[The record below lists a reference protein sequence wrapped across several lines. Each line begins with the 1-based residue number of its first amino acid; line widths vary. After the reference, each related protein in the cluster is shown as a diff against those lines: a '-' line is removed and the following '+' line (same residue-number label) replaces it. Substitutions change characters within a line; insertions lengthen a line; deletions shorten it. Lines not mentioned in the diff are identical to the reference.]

1 MLSAVPKAYDHQDLP
16 MSVNIRYVDLN
27 GRLRKMNPQIK
38 SVMDQ
43 FGLKPENFRELV
55 DYKDPQDP
63 LVGQFV
69 DDLDY
74 TYQRNGKAYHENF
87 ANWLRFNLIPGTI
100 AGVNPA
106 YVFAFLIFKALN
118 TKDGD
123 LSRRVTSSANLTG
136 VESRA
141 KSKQKQRQ
149 AESRAK
155 AHQQSFPTNP
165 EPSQNQTD
173 VRSEHGH
180 SLENEEVHEL
190 PTFSFKDSSTNDQ
203 VESEAKTSVSNVN
216 PALTSIAPTSH
227 ENQVSTQDPV
237 KPSSSVSLSN
247 DLADRI
253 DNNLDIGGMFDLN
266 SQAAAAGQNTGQT
279 SDSNHSNSEMSQ
291 PSSKAPSRVSNEF
304 NQTLASST
312 TQRSERLQRDV
323 VASEAGNSQID
334 EQQQGQNESQID
346 FQDDTT
352 SVSDIETD
360 DKSSNE
366 MATINDQ
373 INGQNVV
380 EKNTQS
386 EIDMEREQDQQTPVY
401 TAQDLE
407 NLTKDVK
414 DKYDL
419 GTNLTRIPTVALA
432 NGTLKVNFKL
442 DDPRTSRAQLMSG
455 VYPVMRQMLKDDFNE
470 SEQAGHWIDQLSNSD
485 VVMTYFLYNAC
496 KNQQLSRRLF
506 ERYCRAFAVNG
517 LPQSQLRILRN
528 RTDLGDVMV
537 DNRLGWHCRWFLYL
551 SYHAPSVKR
560 DAMSIVQNELER
572 LNDKLDLHTG
582 LLAGQLAN
590 YQEDAWPEM
599 LYGDD
604 VKRAL
609 STIDDAHDDI
619 VKPIQTRNR
628 TRQVRNRNRR
638 K

>member
-1 MLSAVPKAYDHQDLP
+1 MSALPKAYDHQDLP

-136 VESRA
+136 VASRA

-149 AESRAK
+149 AESRVK
-155 AHQQSFPTNP
+155 
-165 EPSQNQTD
+165 
-173 VRSEHGH
+173 
-180 SLENEEVHEL
+180 VHEL
-190 PTFSFKDSSTNDQ
+190 PTFSFKDSSINNQ

-216 PALTSIAPTSH
+216 PALTSIATTSH
-227 ENQVSTQDPV
+227 ESQASTQVPV
-237 KPSSSVSLSN
+237 KPSSSVSVSN
-247 DLADRI
+247 DLADQI
-253 DNNLDIGGMFDLN
+253 DNNLDLGGMFDLN
-266 SQAAAAGQNTGQT
+266 DQAAAAGQNTGQT
-279 SDSNHSNSEMSQ
+279 SDSTHSNSEMSQ
-291 PSSKAPSRVSNEF
+291 PSSNASSRVSNEF

-312 TQRSERLQRDV
+312 TQSSERLQRDV
-323 VASEAGNSQID
+323 VASEVGNSQID

-346 FQDDTT
+346 FQDDTP
-352 SVSDIETD
+352 SVSDVETD
-360 DKSSNE
+360 DKSFNE

-380 EKNTQS
+380 EENTQS
-386 EIDMEREQDQQTPVY
+386 EIDMERQQAQQIPVY

-432 NGTLKVNFKL
+432 NGTVKVNFKL
-442 DDPRTSRAQLMSG
+442 DDSRTSRAQLMSG

>member
-1 MLSAVPKAYDHQDLP
+1 M
-16 MSVNIRYVDLN
+16 VD
-27 GRLRKMNPQIK
+27 QI
-38 SVMDQ
+38 
-43 FGLKPENFRELV
+43 
-55 DYKDPQDP
+55 
-63 LVGQFV
+63 
-69 DDLDY
+69 DD
-74 TYQRNGKAYHENF
+74 
-87 ANWLRFNLIPGTI
+87 
-100 AGVNPA
+100 
-106 YVFAFLIFKALN
+106 
-118 TKDGD
+118 
-123 LSRRVTSSANLTG
+123 
-136 VESRA
+136 
-141 KSKQKQRQ
+141 
-149 AESRAK
+149 
-155 AHQQSFPTNP
+155 
-165 EPSQNQTD
+165 
-173 VRSEHGH
+173 
-180 SLENEEVHEL
+180 
-190 PTFSFKDSSTNDQ
+190 
-203 VESEAKTSVSNVN
+203 
-216 PALTSIAPTSH
+216 
-227 ENQVSTQDPV
+227 
-237 KPSSSVSLSN
+237 
-247 DLADRI
+247 
-253 DNNLDIGGMFDLN
+253 NLDIGGMFDLN
-266 SQAAAAGQNTGQT
+266 NQAAAAGQNTGQT

-291 PSSKAPSRVSNEF
+291 PSSKASSRVSNEL
-304 NQTLASST
+304 NQTLVSST

-323 VASEAGNSQID
+323 VESEVGNSQID

-352 SVSDIETD
+352 SVSDVETD

-380 EKNTQS
+380 EENTQS
-386 EIDMEREQDQQTPVY
+386 EIDMEREQAQQTPVY

-432 NGTLKVNFKL
+432 NGTVKVNFKL

-560 DAMSIVQNELER
+560 DAMSVVQNELER

>member
-74 TYQRNGKAYHENF
+74 TYQRNGKACHENF

-136 VESRA
+136 VASRA

-173 VRSEHGH
+173 VRHEH
-180 SLENEEVHEL
+180 EEVHEL

-216 PALTSIAPTSH
+216 PARTSITPTSH
-227 ENQVSTQDPV
+227 KSQASTQAPV
-237 KPSSSVSLSN
+237 KSSSSN
-247 DLADRI
+247 DLVDQI
-253 DNNLDIGGMFDLN
+253 DDNLDIGGMFDLN
-266 SQAAAAGQNTGQT
+266 NQAAAAGQNTGQT

-291 PSSKAPSRVSNEF
+291 PSSKASSRVSNEL
-304 NQTLASST
+304 NQTLVSST

-323 VASEAGNSQID
+323 VESEVGNSQID

-352 SVSDIETD
+352 SVSDVETD

-380 EKNTQS
+380 EENTQS
-386 EIDMEREQDQQTPVY
+386 EIDMEREQAQQTPVY

-432 NGTLKVNFKL
+432 NGTVKVNFKL

-496 KNQQLSRRLF
+496 KNQ
-506 ERYCRAFAVNG
+506 
-517 LPQSQLRILRN
+517 
-528 RTDLGDVMV
+528 
-537 DNRLGWHCRWFLYL
+537 
-551 SYHAPSVKR
+551 
-560 DAMSIVQNELER
+560 
-572 LNDKLDLHTG
+572 
-582 LLAGQLAN
+582 
-590 YQEDAWPEM
+590 
-599 LYGDD
+599 
-604 VKRAL
+604 
-609 STIDDAHDDI
+609 
-619 VKPIQTRNR
+619 
-628 TRQVRNRNRR
+628 
-638 K
+638 